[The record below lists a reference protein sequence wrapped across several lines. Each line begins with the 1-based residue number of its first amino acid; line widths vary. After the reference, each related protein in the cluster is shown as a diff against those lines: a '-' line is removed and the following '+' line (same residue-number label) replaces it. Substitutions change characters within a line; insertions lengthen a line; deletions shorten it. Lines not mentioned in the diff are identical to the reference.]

1 MPNVYRDKI
10 KEGRAGYFV
19 TYQSADCR
27 LPFASVNLVFLE
39 GADDTVR
46 MAQAMEDELEFWL
59 TRYAVPVM
67 VSAFDAKGD
76 LIHVRGGSGESHLM
90 GYRDLK
96 GGQIVRRWGLFK
108 DDELP
113 QEQAKAEY
121 LQGIY
126 HDVGFRDQATVHDTV
141 DREYKSMARTGKLIV
156 FLVVGFGIVVPF
168 LIELVSLGIVWLGYA
183 LSAISILVGAYKV
196 AKALG
201 WIGPSKREK
210 ETAEL
215 ERKKNHYFWH
225 CERNPE
231 AFNRLKAQNFDREI
245 MERTRKEA
253 EGLGVKKA

>member
-10 KEGRAGYFV
+10 KEGRTGYFV
-19 TYQSADCR
+19 TYQPADYR
-27 LPFASVNLVFLE
+27 LPFASVDLVFLE
-39 GADDTVR
+39 GANDTVR
-46 MAQAMEDELEFWL
+46 MAQAMEDELEIWL

-67 VSAFDAKGD
+67 VSAFDAKED

-96 GGQIVRRWGLFK
+96 DGQIVRRWGLFT

-126 HDVGFRDQATVHDTV
+126 HDVGFRDQATVQDTV
-141 DREYKSMARTGKLIV
+141 NREYKSTARTGKLIG
-156 FLVVGFGIVVPF
+156 FLIVGFGIVVPF
-168 LIELVSLGIVWLGYA
+168 LIEIVSMGIAWLGYA
-183 LSAISILVGAYKV
+183 LSAISISVGAYKV

-201 WIGPSKREK
+201 WIEPSKKEK
-210 ETAEL
+210 EKAEL
-215 ERKKNHYFWH
+215 ERKMSHYFWH

-245 MERTRKEA
+245 MERTHKEA